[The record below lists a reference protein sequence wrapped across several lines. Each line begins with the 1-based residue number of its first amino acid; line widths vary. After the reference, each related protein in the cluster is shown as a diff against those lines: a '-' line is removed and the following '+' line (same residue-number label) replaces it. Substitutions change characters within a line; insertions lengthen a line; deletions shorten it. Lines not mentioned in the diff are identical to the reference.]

1 MLAQSVCLELL
12 QSLARDVAPNPPSPS
27 SSGFFL
33 PSFISSL
40 SKVNSVGMIKV
51 QCMHVWKC
59 QSETQFTCPNNVDN
73 YSKNVSSLRKSSVSM
88 VVDLYRTGVSLKA
101 QKLHAPCGGMVF
113 RQGVEHWAQSCNS
126 GGVVSESWVMLK

>member
-33 PSFISSL
+33 PSFSSSL

-88 VVDLYRTGVSLKA
+88 VDDLYCTGGFLN
-101 QKLHAPCGGMVF
+101 GF
-113 RQGVEHWAQSCNS
+113 
-126 GGVVSESWVMLK
+126 MLPAGDGLQAGS